1 MYGETRRGHGVHAA
15 VVVAVVTLLAMAW
28 PVGAPLYARVYPG
41 PDARTVN
48 EAITDASLDA
58 KFESEPITQFE
69 TTTFRATIIYGT
81 SSPNPDLPT
90 VKVAW
95 SNEAALAA
103 QAEGT
108 FEIKPTSA
116 SRQFLDAGT
125 RRPSGGYQLTW
136 TWDVTPL
143 VAGKQTLTV
152 SILPTVVVE
161 GRVVSG
167 LLNINRPI
175 AVTIDVHPV
184 QHDFDEV
191 LKAAAAMK
199 TDVPRE
205 MVVGEKYDVS
215 ASMSLAGHA
224 DTVSADIDLDTG
236 GDSAAVTIV
245 EASAAPA
252 AQRMA
257 PIASAEESIVR
268 RWTVTS
274 DKPGQVALVFTATVK
289 GQAAAHGLERK
300 VPKTVSARAT
310 ERGPSFWDLLQQ
322 PVQYFAPFVALAIGI
337 LGLLAA
343 WKKWKAGEDNSDD
356 QRAAGSSGDPAS

>member
-1 MYGETRRGHGVHAA
+1 MYGKTRRGHGVRAA
-15 VVVAVVTLLAMAW
+15 VVAVAVTLLAMAW
-28 PVGAPLYARVYPG
+28 TVGAPLYAKVYPG

-58 KFESEPITQFE
+58 KFELSPITQFE
-69 TTTFRATIIYGT
+69 KATFRATIIYGT

-108 FEIKPTSA
+108 FEIEPTSA

-125 RRPSGGYQLTW
+125 RRPNGGYELTW

-143 VAGKQTLTV
+143 VPGKQTLTV

-161 GRVVSG
+161 GEVVPN
-167 LLNINRPI
+167 LLNINKPI
-175 AVTIDVHPV
+175 AVTVDVHPV

-191 LKAAAAMK
+191 LTAAAAMK
-199 TDVPRE
+199 TAVPDE
-205 MVVGEKYDVS
+205 MIVGEKYDVS

-224 DTVSADIDLDTG
+224 DTVSADIALDTSE
-236 GDSAAVTIV
+236 DSAAVTIV

-252 AQRMA
+252 AARRVRA
-257 PIASAEESIVR
+257 ASGEDSIVR
-268 RWTVTS
+268 RWIVTS

-310 ERGPSFWDLLQQ
+310 EPGPSFWDTVQQ
-322 PVQYFAPFVALAIGI
+322 PVLYLAPFVALAISI

-343 WKKWKAGEDNSDD
+343 WKKRKAGEEAARSPGD
-356 QRAAGSSGDPAS
+356 RAT